1 MKNLKPL
8 VSIIIPVY
16 NMEEYLDNCIKS
28 IIRQTYSNF
37 EILLIDDGSTDQS
50 KSLCICWEKR
60 DNRIRFF
67 NHDNHGVSYTR
78 NRGLKESRG
87 EYIIFIDA
95 DDIVFEKYIEMML
108 KPYEE
113 YNIDLSILSYFC
125 FYENDIDSIKSYTNN
140 DYEIISDNI
149 GALFFAKT
157 DGTICS
163 KMFRKSIIDKYK
175 INFYE
180 TIYVTED
187 LLFNMQYASRCHKA
201 SFNTSKLY
209 GYRQRSESAVH
220 KVVSEKWFTCLDVYN
235 ILANNYKESDFYSD
249 IIYYYLKFL
258 YEAKYNIKKYHLN
271 VIEIRP
277 NLYKEIKDIE
287 KKSNI
292 IPLNKKIRLFI
303 CKYFFFLIVMHRR
316 V

>member
-8 VSIIIPVY
+8 VSVIIPVY

-28 IIRQTYSNF
+28 ILRQTYSNF

-50 KSLCICWEKR
+50 KSLCINWEKR

-67 NHDNHGVSYTR
+67 YHDNHGVSYTR

-108 KPYEE
+108 KSYEN
-113 YNIDLSILSYFC
+113 YNIDLSMLSYFC
-125 FYENDIDSIKSYTNN
+125 FYENDIDSKKSYTSN
-140 DYEIISDNI
+140 DYEIITDNI
-149 GALFFAKT
+149 GVLFFTKT

-175 INFYE
+175 LHFCE

-187 LLFNMQYASRCHKA
+187 LLFNMQYASRCHKV

-220 KVVSEKWFTCLDVYN
+220 KVVSEKWFTCLDVYS
-235 ILANNYKESDFYSD
+235 ILANNYKGSDFYSY

-271 VIEIRP
+271 VIDIRP
-277 NLYKEIKDIE
+277 NLYKEIKVIE
-287 KKSNI
+287 KESNV

-303 CKYFFFLIVMHRR
+303 CKYFFFLIVIHRR

>member
-50 KSLCICWEKR
+50 KSLCISWEKR

-125 FYENDIDSIKSYTNN
+125 FYENDIDYI
-140 DYEIISDNI
+140 
-149 GALFFAKT
+149 
-157 DGTICS
+157 
-163 KMFRKSIIDKYK
+163 
-175 INFYE
+175 
-180 TIYVTED
+180 
-187 LLFNMQYASRCHKA
+187 Q
-201 SFNTSKLY
+201 
-209 GYRQRSESAVH
+209 
-220 KVVSEKWFTCLDVYN
+220 
-235 ILANNYKESDFYSD
+235 
-249 IIYYYLKFL
+249 IIY
-258 YEAKYNIKKYHLN
+258 
-271 VIEIRP
+271 
-277 NLYKEIKDIE
+277 
-287 KKSNI
+287 
-292 IPLNKKIRLFI
+292 
-303 CKYFFFLIVMHRR
+303 
-316 V
+316 